1 MNNKLN
7 TNEKLKSKPLLAV
20 RFFLDLFKKP
30 DYKKFKFPKTKKDV
44 WYNYGV
50 WTKGEYP
57 IVFDENKNYIECK
70 IGLIVQMGITECGKK
85 VFYKITGKYFTKGGD
100 FYYPSD
106 AINCDMEFSH
116 VSN

>member
-1 MNNKLN
+1 MLN
-7 TNEKLKSKPLLAV
+7 
-20 RFFLDLFKKP
+20 FFKKLISSKR
-30 DYKKFKFPKTKKDV
+30 YGFPKHKKDV

-70 IGLIVQMGITECGKK
+70 IGLIVQMGVTECGKK
-85 VFYKITGKYFTKGGD
+85 VFYEITDTYRTRGGD

-106 AINCDMEFSH
+106 AINCNMVFSH
-116 VSN
+116 VGEQTVL